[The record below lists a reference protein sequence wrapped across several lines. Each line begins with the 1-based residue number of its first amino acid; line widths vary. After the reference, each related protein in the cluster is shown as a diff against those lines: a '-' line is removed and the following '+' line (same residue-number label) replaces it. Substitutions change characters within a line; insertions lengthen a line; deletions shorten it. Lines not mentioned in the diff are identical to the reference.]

1 MTGEVGREM
10 YLIVTID
17 FYISIK
23 IDTESYFLYFAT
35 HDPLSL
41 LLTGDGG
48 GVEQQNS
55 NFVM

>member
-1 MTGEVGREM
+1 M
-10 YLIVTID
+10 YLIRFWVRID

-23 IDTESYFLYFAT
+23 IDNESYFLYFAT

-41 LLTGDGG
+41 SLSLLTGDGG